1 MAQKLSNLPIGA
13 KIKFGRHSVNSE
25 SPWDLVWVLVAK
37 NHNSTP
43 AYPTN
48 SVTFLTEKIIDLR
61 CVDAEESRNPNAD
74 IREYGNVRYSLSNL
88 DQWLNKDD
96 PSGAWFEATHQYDT
110 PPDTTYAAIHWTH
123 YEERPGFMYLFTN
136 DEKAA
141 ILDTNI
147 RVMLPQV
154 GTPRP
159 TEDIVRKIFIP
170 SLPEVGLTYDD
181 AGPVNDG
188 NVWEY
193 FVNNSNVAYPT
204 AQVCDNTL
212 SELKPANI
220 TDSWQYWARSASA
233 DGHSIACITSRG
245 RQSSTYPTMG
255 DGGVRPAMNLSSEQM
270 VSDSTDSNGYY
281 TIVFNLAPFTP
292 SSLIIPNKIY
302 GGKSNVISW
311 SVATDPNDER
321 VTYQLECSVNGGTYN
336 QIYSGESTTYAHL
349 VPFGTTSVAYR
360 VKATDPSGES
370 SAYKTS
376 ATITVINNYAPVIS
390 GADANLGV
398 KSSGFTGTY
407 TITDANNNAV
417 TVTEAIDGVQIRSL
431 VATLGQAITY
441 GVSENTWLALPNG
454 SHTLTIRATD
464 GIDTSVRTYT
474 FTKLVNTL
482 KIQNATPWVSSTMP
496 SRIMLVVTRNIPS
509 AATFKVEVCNN
520 GYDASPTWEDCT
532 DAVRSGLVHV
542 FSNAKKT
549 ATNWGVLVRVTVARN
564 GATGAC
570 YISAIGGNFE

>member
-1 MAQKLSNLPIGA
+1 
-13 KIKFGRHSVNSE
+13 VWNSAP
-25 SPWDLVWVLVAK
+25 SAPVDLDV
-37 NHNSTP
+37 
-43 AYPTN
+43 PT
-48 SVTFLTEKIIDLR
+48 
-61 CVDAEESRNPNAD
+61 
-74 IREYGNVRYSLSNL
+74 
-88 DQWLNKDD
+88 
-96 PSGAWFEATHQYDT
+96 
-110 PPDTTYAAIHWTH
+110 
-123 YEERPGFMYLFTN
+123 
-136 DEKAA
+136 
-141 ILDTNI
+141 
-147 RVMLPQV
+147 
-154 GTPRP
+154 
-159 TEDIVRKIFIP
+159 
-170 SLPEVGLTYDD
+170 
-181 AGPVNDG
+181 
-188 NVWEY
+188 
-193 FVNNSNVAYPT
+193 
-204 AQVCDNTL
+204 
-212 SELKPANI
+212 
-220 TDSWQYWARSASA
+220 
-233 DGHSIACITSRG
+233 
-245 RQSSTYPTMG
+245 
-255 DGGVRPAMNLSSEQM
+255 
-270 VSDSTDSNGYY
+270 
-281 TIVFNLAPFTP
+281 
-292 SSLIIPNKIY
+292 IY
-302 GGKSNVISW
+302 GGKSNSISW
-311 SVATDPNDER
+311 SKAIDPDGDA
-321 VTYQLECSVNGGTYN
+321 VTYQLECSVNGGTYTG
-336 QIYSGESTTYAHL
+336 IYSGTSQTYVHL

-390 GADANLGV
+390 GTDSNLGV

-407 TITDANNNAV
+407 TVTDANNNAV
-417 TVTEAIDGVQIRSL
+417 TVTESIDGVQIRSL

-441 GVSENTWLALPNG
+441 GISENTWLALPNG

-542 FSNAKKT
+542 FSNTKKT